1 MPDHAYILIVEDSPT
16 QALRLEQLML
26 GGGLSVRVAASA
38 VEALALADEN
48 PPAVVVSDILMP
60 GMDGYELCRRIRA
73 STKLAHI
80 PVILLTTLADP
91 EDILKGLKSGATN
104 FVTKPYDPDLLLGR
118 VRQLMSELDLR
129 REKGQKAELDIVFG
143 GRRHHVSAD
152 ARQMAD
158 LLLSTYE
165 NAVIQSRALDRA
177 NKDLAEKEAL
187 LRTVIASLPAQIMVL
202 DAQGRITAT
211 NEAWE
216 HLGRNAPLIPGV
228 LGRTFEHVARQ
239 GLCSE
244 DVELDGLTA
253 AVHEVA
259 AGARASFSSELC
271 IQSDGRQ
278 RWLLLYA
285 SPMSDRGG
293 AVVTHMDITE
303 RKRAEQALRRSEA
316 NLAKA
321 QHLAMLGSFEW
332 LSKGDALIWS
342 DELYRILGYQPG
354 SVTPSRDLLLRHL
367 HSADNQAFVGSLLD
381 TARNGIPFERQFRF
395 MRQDGVERI
404 GLCQA
409 EAEFDATG
417 KLLRILGTIQDVTRQ
432 KLLERELVRAKEAAE
447 AGSRVKSEFL
457 ANMSHE
463 IRTPLNGI
471 LGMTELT
478 LRTSL
483 TREQREYLG
492 MVKASADALATLVG
506 DILDF
511 SRIEAGKLEIERK
524 DFRLREILREALRPM
539 EMQAQA
545 KGLGLALRIDPAVP
559 DDLHGDAGRLRQV
572 LLNLVSNAIK
582 FTPRGDVAIDVRPSA
597 ASRTPSGQEPGQ
609 AVELLFSVADTG
621 IGIDAPLQER
631 IFDIFTQ
638 GDSSLSRQY
647 EGTGLGLAISR
658 QLVELMGGAIWVE
671 SVIGQG
677 ATFNFTVAL
686 ERAIA
691 PVEAKP
697 ESRVQARRPG
707 QPDQPSQAD
716 PLRGL
721 RVLLVEDNL
730 VNQHYASILL
740 RRQGCLITTAA
751 NGREALDKLA
761 AEPFDLVLMDV
772 QMPEMDGVK
781 ATRIIRNDPAYA
793 GMRHVPIMAMTA
805 HAMQGDRERFLESGM
820 DEYVSKPIDQE
831 ELFKAMRA
839 VLAQRRDAA
848 AEPAHPV
855 QSHEAGNTPED
866 DAVLDVRKT
875 LDRLQGDSEFLG
887 VLYKTFLE
895 DAPNKLASLQQ
906 AITDQD
912 YTKMVR
918 ESHAFQGAAGTV
930 GAARLREVAGAL
942 ESASRQRQD
951 EPARQHFLE
960 LKDMVA
966 RICER
971 MRAYIES

>member
-1 MPDHAYILIVEDSPT
+1 MPDHAHILIVEDSPT
-16 QALRLEQLML
+16 QAMRLEQLL
-26 GGGLSVRVAASA
+26 RGSGLSVRIAASA
-38 VEALALADEN
+38 ERALDMAEEDQ
-48 PPAVVVSDILMP
+48 PAVVVSDILMP

-73 STKLAHI
+73 SEKLAHI
-80 PVILLTTLADP
+80 PVVLLTTLADP
-91 EDILKGLKSGATN
+91 EDILKGLQSGANN
-104 FVTKPYDPDLLLGR
+104 FVTKPYDPDLLVAR
-118 VRQLMSELDLR
+118 VRQLLSEQDLR
-129 REKGQKAELDIVFG
+129 REKGQKAELDIIFG
-143 GRRHHVSAD
+143 GRRHHISAD

-211 NEAWE
+211 NQAWE
-216 HLGRNAPLIPGV
+216 HLGRNSPLIPGV
-228 LGRTFEHVARQ
+228 LGRPFGHVARQ
-239 GLCSE
+239 GMCGE
-244 DVELDGLTA
+244 DVQVDGVAA

-259 AGARASFSSELC
+259 AGTRASFSSELC

-278 RWLLLYA
+278 HWLLLYA

-332 LSKGDALIWS
+332 LSKGNTLIWS
-342 DELYRILGYQPG
+342 DELYRILGYRPG
-354 SVTPSRDLLLRHL
+354 TVTPNRELLLRHL
-367 HSADNQAFVGSLLD
+367 HVEDNQAFVGSLLE
-381 TARNGIPFERQFRF
+381 TARNGTPFERQFRF

-409 EAEFDATG
+409 EAEFDTAG
-417 KLLRILGTIQDVTRQ
+417 NLLRILGTIQDVTHQ
-432 KLLERELVRAKEAAE
+432 KILERELVHAKEAAE

-511 SRIEAGKLEIERK
+511 SKIEAGKLEIERN
-524 DFRLREILREALRPM
+524 DFRLRETLQEALKPM

-545 KGLGLALRIDPAVP
+545 KGLGLTLRIDPAVP
-559 DDLHGDAGRLRQV
+559 EELHGDAGRLRQV

-582 FTPRGDVAIDVRPSA
+582 FTPSGDVAIDVRPSA
-597 ASRTPSGQEPGQ
+597 ESRTLSGQEPGQ
-609 AVELLFSVADTG
+609 AVELLFSVKDTG
-621 IGIDAPLQER
+621 IGIDAPLQVR

-671 SVIGQG
+671 SAVGQG
-677 ATFNFTVAL
+677 STFSFTVAL
-686 ERAIA
+686 EKARPA
-691 PVEAKP
+691 PAEA
-697 ESRVQARRPG
+697 ESRLPGHRAERPRET
-707 QPDQPSQAD
+707 
-716 PLRGL
+716 PLAGL
-721 RVLLVEDNL
+721 RVLLVEDNP

-740 RRQGCLITTAA
+740 SRQGCRVTSAV
-751 NGREALDKLA
+751 NGREALDKLG
-761 AEPFDLVLMDV
+761 AETFDIVLMDV
-772 QMPEMDGVK
+772 QMPVMDGME
-781 ATRIIRNDPAYA
+781 ATRIIRGDPAFA
-793 GMRHVPIMAMTA
+793 EVRHMPIVAMTA
-805 HAMQGDRERFLESGM
+805 HAMQGDRERFLGTGM
-820 DEYVSKPIDQE
+820 DEYVSKPINHD
-831 ELFKAMRA
+831 ELFRVM
-839 VLAQRRDAA
+839 LAALNKRIEPA
-848 AEPAHPV
+848 AEPARPARPA
-855 QSHEAGNTPED
+855 EAAESQGDE
-866 DAVLDVRKT
+866 AVLDVRKT
-875 LDRLQGDSEFLG
+875 LARLQGDKEFLG

-895 DAPNKLASLQQ
+895 DAPGKLASLQQ
-906 AITDQD
+906 AIADND
-912 YTKMVR
+912 YPKIVR
-918 ESHAFQGAAGTV
+918 EAHAFQGAAGTV
-930 GAARLREVAGAL
+930 GAARLREIAGAL
-942 ESASRQRQD
+942 ESASRQRQAD
-951 EPARQHFLE
+951 SAQQHFLE

-966 RICER
+966 RICDR
-971 MRAYIES
+971 MRAHIAG

>member
-16 QALRLEQLML
+16 QALRLEQLLL
-26 GGGLSVRVAASA
+26 GSGLSVRVAASA

-129 REKGQKAELDIVFG
+129 RAKGQKAELDIVFG
-143 GRRHHVSAD
+143 GKRHHVSAD

-187 LRTVIASLPAQIMVL
+187 LRAVIASLPAQIMVL

-216 HLGRNAPLIPGV
+216 HMGRNSPLIPGV
-228 LGRTFEHVARQ
+228 LGRTFGHIARQ

-244 DVELDGLTA
+244 DIALDSVAA

-259 AGARASFSSELC
+259 AGTRKSFSSELC
-271 IQSDGRQ
+271 VQSDGQQ

-303 RKRAEQALRRSEA
+303 SKRAEQALRRSEA

-332 LSKGDALIWS
+332 LSKGDAFIWS

-354 SVTPSRDLLLRHL
+354 SVQPGRDFLLRHL
-367 HSADNQAFVGSLLD
+367 HAEDSQAFVKCLLD
-381 TARNGIPFERQFRF
+381 TARRGTPFELQFRF

-417 KLLRILGTIQDVTRQ
+417 KLSRILGTVQDVTRQ

-478 LRTSL
+478 LRTGL
-483 TREQREYLG
+483 NREQREYLS

-511 SRIEAGKLEIERK
+511 SRIEAGKLELERS
-524 DFRLREILREALRPM
+524 DFRLREILQAALKPM
-539 EMQAQA
+539 EMQAEA
-545 KGLGLALRIDPAVP
+545 KGLHLTLRIDPAVP
-559 DDLHGDAGRLRQV
+559 EHLHGDAGRLRQV

-582 FTPRGDVAIDVRPSA
+582 FTPSGGIDIDVLPTATSH
-597 ASRTPSGQEPGQ
+597 TPSGQEPDHKF
-609 AVELLFSVADTG
+609 ELLFSVADTG
-621 IGIDAPLQER
+621 IGIDTQLQER
-631 IFDIFTQ
+631 VFDIFTQ

-671 SVIGQG
+671 SAIGQG

-691 PVEAKP
+691 PITAKP
-697 ESRVQARRPG
+697 ESRVQAQRPG
-707 QPDQPSQAD
+707 QPGQAD
-716 PLRGL
+716 PLMGL
-721 RVLLVEDNL
+721 RVLLAEDNL

-740 RRQGCLITTAA
+740 KRQGCLTTTAA

-793 GMRHVPIMAMTA
+793 KVRNVPIVAMTA

-820 DEYVSKPIDQE
+820 DEYVSKPIDQD
-831 ELFKAMRA
+831 ELFKVMRA
-839 VLAQRRDAA
+839 ALAKRRDAA
-848 AEPAHPV
+848 AELAHPAQPHKV
-855 QSHEAGNTPED
+855 DNAPED

-875 LDRLQGDSEFLG
+875 LDRLQGDNEFLG

-895 DAPNKLASLQQ
+895 DAPNKLASLEQ

-930 GAARLREVAGAL
+930 GAALLREVAGAL
-942 ESASRQRQD
+942 ESASRQREA